1 MSLECAEKVLKMS
14 ILKNAVEY
22 KSTRYFDEK
31 IQVDTK
37 PLVGIL
43 QIEGCQE
50 NRGEE
55 THRR

>member
-14 ILKNAVEY
+14 ILKNAVEH

-37 PLVGIL
+37 HLVGIL

-55 THRR
+55 THMR